1 MDGTARIGWEPGSD
15 GEFVG
20 RDPRKMTVDEL
31 TELGHMRMSPL
42 KALRL
47 RCIDC
52 CGGSAPEVRLCTAVD
67 CPAWP
72 FRMGKNPYRTKREL
86 SEEQRAEM
94 AARLARSRS
103 PRPIPQGRE
112 REVGSECTSTSRR
125 GMNALGVL

>member
-1 MDGTARIGWEPGSD
+1 MDGTAKIEWEPGSD
-15 GEFVG
+15 GELVG

-31 TELGHMRMSPL
+31 TELGHMCMSPL

-72 FRMGKNPYRTKREL
+72 FRMGKNPYRTKRVI
-86 SEEQRAEM
+86 SEEQRAVM
-94 AARLARSRS
+94 AARLALSRS
-103 PRPIPQGRE
+103 SLTSLQGRE
-112 REVGSECTSTSRR
+112 REVASEGTHTTTPE
-125 GMNALGVL
+125 NETLA